1 MWIILTGFSVFIPCE
16 YGITNRLNMATHLY
30 SYESKISA
38 PAADVFGYHE
48 RPSAL
53 QRLSPPWEPIQVLE
67 KRGGIRAGDSVS
79 IQMNLGPFKSV
90 WKAKHIEY
98 QENRQFVDI
107 QEKGPFKY
115 WKHTHSFR
123 SINPLETNLKDTV
136 QFELPFGAYGHA
148 LGYSKVRKKLNQ
160 LFTYR
165 HTTTQNDLNDWMDL
179 KSYPSRKIA
188 ITGGNG
194 LIGSELAVY
203 LQAQGHEVVIIS
215 RSGKSRVF
223 GVSGVRWDPDNKY
236 IDARALTDVDCW
248 IHLAGENLA
257 QGRWTKKRIK
267 ALKDS
272 RVNSTRF
279 LVSFLLGLKN
289 PPKVFISAS
298 GVGYYPSSE
307 SVMTEDSA
315 KGEGVLADICSDW
328 EDASS
333 SLIGSP
339 IRRVV
344 MRTGI
349 VLSRK
354 GGALAKL
361 LPVFKSGLGGRV
373 GSGNQFWSWIA
384 LDDLIRIY
392 NFAVKHPEC
401 EGIINAVSPTACTN
415 REFSKTLAS
424 TLRRPAV
431 LPAPAWGLKLLLGRM
446 ADEALLA
453 SQNVEPSAIK
463 AFDFKFNFPDLD
475 LALDHCLGKY

>member
-1 MWIILTGFSVFIPCE
+1 
-16 YGITNRLNMATHLY
+16 MATHLY

-38 PAADVFGYHE
+38 PAADVFSYHE
-48 RPSAL
+48 RSSAL
-53 QRLSPPWEPIQVLE
+53 QRLSPPWEPIRVLE
-67 KRGGIRAGDSVS
+67 KNGGIRVGDTVS
-79 IQMNLGPFKSV
+79 IQMNMGPFKAT

-98 QENRQFVDI
+98 EENRQFVDL
-107 QEKGPFKY
+107 QVKGPFKY

-136 QFELPFGAYGHA
+136 RLELPFGAYGHA

-165 HTTTQNDLNDWMDL
+165 HITTQNDLNDWMDL
-179 KSYPSRKIA
+179 KSYPSGKVA

-203 LQAQGHEVVIIS
+203 LQAQGHEVVILS

-223 GVSGVRWDPDNKY
+223 GVTGVRWDPDNKY
-236 IDARALTDVDCW
+236 IDARALTDVDSW

-257 QGRWTKKRIK
+257 QGRWTQKRIK
-267 ALKDS
+267 ALKES

-279 LVSFLLGLKN
+279 LVSFLLGLKK

-298 GVGYYPSSE
+298 GVAYYPSSDL
-307 SVMTEDSA
+307 VMTEDSQ
-315 KGEGVLADICSDW
+315 KGEGVLANICGEW

-344 MRTGI
+344 IRTGI
-349 VLSRK
+349 VLSGK

-361 LPVFKSGLGGRV
+361 LPVFKAGLGGRI

-401 EGIINAVSPTACTN
+401 EGIVNAVSPTACTN
-415 REFSKTLAS
+415 RDFSKVLAITLS
-424 TLRRPAV
+424 RPAI
-431 LPAPAWGLKLLLGRM
+431 LPVPEWGLKFILGRM

-453 SQNVEPSAIK
+453 SQKVDPSVMK

-475 LALDHCLGKY
+475 LAFEHCLGKY